1 MTAMYKH
8 LFEEFNLDILSAECW
23 TATPIM
29 FDGLAPCALY
39 GLLNE
44 MGFMVSCESDMHCAM
59 TMALITDAAVGIGR
73 AVAIKMAQN
82 HAKLVLA
89 DLNFEKL
96 EELKAELTTYTNDV
110 LIRKCDI
117 SNENDVRLMTESAY
131 ATFGSIDILVN
142 NAAIWRQWSS
152 FQNIEISEWQR
163 YFDINIIGTVSVTKS
178 VIGKMLE
185 NKYGRIINVASVA
198 GVYGNA
204 NMTSYSATKGALIS
218 FTKALAKEVS
228 DKGILVNSVSPGS
241 VSPSDNDDINY
252 TEPSE
257 LSFMGR
263 TGSDM
268 ENANLICFLASD
280 DASYISGQNI
290 QIDGCRKKG

>member
-1 MTAMYKH
+1 MNFKGKT
-8 LFEEFNLDILSAECW
+8 
-23 TATPIM
+23 
-29 FDGLAPCALY
+29 
-39 GLLNE
+39 
-44 MGFMVSCESDMHCAM
+44 
-59 TMALITDAAVGIGR
+59 ALITGAAVGIGR

-96 EELKAELTTYTNDV
+96 EELKAELSVYTNDV

-131 ATFGSIDILVN
+131 DTFGSIDILVN

-178 VIGKMLE
+178 VIEKMLE

-204 NMTSYSATKGALIS
+204 NMTTYSATKGALIS

-268 ENANLICFLASD
+268 ENANLVCFLASD

>member
-1 MTAMYKH
+1 MNFKGKT
-8 LFEEFNLDILSAECW
+8 
-23 TATPIM
+23 
-29 FDGLAPCALY
+29 
-39 GLLNE
+39 
-44 MGFMVSCESDMHCAM
+44 
-59 TMALITDAAVGIGR
+59 ALITGAAVGIGR

-82 HAKLVLA
+82 NAKLVLA
-89 DLNFEKL
+89 DLNFERL
-96 EELKAELTTYTNDV
+96 EALKAELAAYTNDV
-110 LIRKCDI
+110 LICKCDI
-117 SNENDVRLMTESAY
+117 SNENDVRMIIESAY

-142 NAAIWRQWSS
+142 NAAIWRQWSP

-204 NMTSYSATKGALIS
+204 NMSAYSATKGALIS
-218 FTKALAKEVS
+218 FTKALAKEVAN
-228 DKGILVNSVSPGS
+228 KGILVNSVSPGS
-241 VSPSDNDDINY
+241 VSPSENRDVNY
-252 TEPSE
+252 TESSE

-280 DASYISGQNI
+280 DASYISGQDI
-290 QIDGCRKKG
+290 QIDGCRKKQ

>member
-1 MTAMYKH
+1 MNFKDKT
-8 LFEEFNLDILSAECW
+8 
-23 TATPIM
+23 
-29 FDGLAPCALY
+29 
-39 GLLNE
+39 
-44 MGFMVSCESDMHCAM
+44 
-59 TMALITDAAVGIGR
+59 ALITGAAVGIGR

-96 EELKAELTTYTNDV
+96 EALKAELSAYTNNI
-110 LIRKCDI
+110 LICKCDI
-117 SNENDVRLMTESAY
+117 SNEEDVKNMTDIAY
-131 ATFGSIDILVN
+131 AKFGSIDILVN
-142 NAAIWRQWSS
+142 NAAIWRQWSP
-152 FQNIEISEWQR
+152 FQNLEISEWQR

-204 NMTSYSATKGALIS
+204 NMSAYSATKGALIS
-218 FTKALAKEVS
+218 FTKALAKEVAN
-228 DKGILVNSVSPGS
+228 KGILVNSVSPGS
-241 VSPSDNDDINY
+241 VSPSENRDINY
-252 TEPSE
+252 TESSE

-290 QIDGCRKKG
+290 QIDGCRKKQ